1 MLQRASPILKIAG
14 PMVLANLSV
23 PLLGLVDT
31 AILGH
36 LENASTLA
44 AAALGAYI
52 ISLLFWSFG
61 FLRMSTTG
69 LTSRLFGA
77 EDHAE
82 VKATLARALIIAG
95 LISLAVVLISQPI
108 LGPMAQWLSDS
119 GPIGELSTT
128 YMEIRIWSAPATL
141 ATYCFIGWFI
151 GLGKSKSALLVLV
164 AVNLANALLDYWLIV
179 ILQMGISGAA
189 YASVAAEYL
198 GLVVAGSAALLILK
212 QPSFVENRWSKLF
225 DRKKLLALLQ
235 ANFDLFLRTL
245 SLLLVFLI
253 VTAAGVRISPEVA
266 AANAILL
273 NLLSFSAHAMD
284 GFAYAAESLCGR
296 AWGKKDF
303 REFWLIAKESTLFAL
318 AVGVSFVAVFLLL
331 QQPILHLYTDLPEV
345 IASANQ
351 TYIWLALLP
360 LIAIWCYQL
369 DGIFIGIGNTQSMR
383 NAMLFSF
390 LVVFLPTFF
399 ATRDIGPAGI
409 WIALWAFH
417 LARVVGLVIPLK
429 MIFRAQENNS

>member
-1 MLQRASPILKIAG
+1 MI
-14 PMVLANLSV
+14 LANLSV

-77 EDHAE
+77 EDYAE
-82 VKATLARALIIAG
+82 VKATLARALSIAG
-95 LISLAVVLISQPI
+95 LISLAVMAISQPI
-108 LGPMAQWLSDS
+108 LGPMAHWLSDS

-151 GLGKSKSALLVLV
+151 GLGRSKSALLVLV
-164 AVNLANALLDYWLIV
+164 AVNLTNALLDYWLIV
-179 ILQMGISGAA
+179 ILEMGISGAA

-198 GLVVAGSAALLILK
+198 GLIVAGSTTLLILR
-212 QPSFVENRWSKLF
+212 QQSFADKALPKLF
-225 DRKKLLALLQ
+225 DRQKISALLQ

-303 REFWLIAKESTLFAL
+303 REFWLVAKESTLFAL
-318 AVGVSFVAVFLLL
+318 AIGVAFVMIFLLL
-331 QQPILHLYTDLPEV
+331 QQPILDLYTNLPEV
-345 IASANQ
+345 IANANQ

-369 DGIFIGIGNTQSMR
+369 DGIFIGIGHTQSMR

-390 LVVFLPTFF
+390 LLVFLPTFF

-409 WIALWAFH
+409 WIALWTFH
-417 LARVVGLVIPLK
+417 LARIVGLGIPLT
-429 MIFRAQENNS
+429 MLFRAQKKEA

>member
-1 MLQRASPILKIAG
+1 MI
-14 PMVLANLSV
+14 LANLSV

-44 AAALGAYI
+44 AAALGAHI
-52 ISLLFWSFG
+52 LTLLFWSFG

-69 LTSRLFGA
+69 LVSRLYGA
-77 EDHAE
+77 EEYSELKTAL
-82 VKATLARALIIAG
+82 VRAL
-95 LISLAVVLISQPI
+95 LISILLAVFI
-108 LGPMAQWLSDS
+108 LVFGRLSLSWIAQRLGGGSGVADLSS
-119 GPIGELSTT
+119 A
-128 YMEIRIWSAPATL
+128 YMGIRIWSAPATL
-141 ATYCFIGWFI
+141 ATYCFVGCFI
-151 GLGKSKSALLVLV
+151 GLGKTRHALVVLLVANV
-164 AVNLANALLDYWLIV
+164 TNALLDYLLIV
-179 ILQMGISGAA
+179 KLQMGILGAA
-189 YASVAAEYL
+189 YASLVAEYI
-198 GLVVAGSAALLILK
+198 GLTTAALLCL
-212 QPSFVENRWSKLF
+212 SLF
-225 DRKKLLALLQ
+225 KMDLLVQAKVSDIFSRTKVAEILQ
-235 ANFDLFLRTL
+235 ANLDLFLRTI

-253 VTAAGVRISPEVA
+253 VTTAGVRISPEVA

-296 AWGKKDF
+296 AWGKRDF

-318 AVGVSFVAVFLLL
+318 LVGISFVAAFLLL
-331 QQPILHLYTDLPEV
+331 QQPILNLYTDLPEV

-369 DGIFIGIGNTQSMR
+369 DGIFIGVGHTHTMR

-390 LVVFLPTFF
+390 LLVFLPTFF

-417 LARVVGLVIPLK
+417 IARIFGLGIPLA
-429 MIFRAQENNS
+429 IVFRAQKKEA